1 MGAPYDIITF
11 DCYGTLV
18 DWEGG
23 ISSAFVEA
31 AAEEGVRLGRPE
43 ILAAHAEIEPRV
55 QAEGFRTYRDV
66 LTETARRMALGF
78 GWAIDH
84 PKARFLAESLPE
96 WKVFEDTNAALH
108 RLRDAGC
115 RLGILSN
122 VDDDLLCAT
131 MRQFDCGFELIVTAQ
146 QVRSYKPA
154 QAHFGMAREAIGE
167 ERWLHAA
174 QSWFH
179 DVVPATALG
188 ISTAWVNRNG
198 DAPRDD
204 AKPDYEVADMAG
216 LADRLC

>member
-1 MGAPYDIITF
+1 MEAPYDIITF

-23 ISSAFVEA
+23 ISAAFKEA
-31 AAEEGVRLGRPE
+31 AAEDGVRPGREE

-66 LTETARRMALGF
+66 LTETGRRMALGF

-84 PKARFLAESLPE
+84 PQARFLVESLPE
-96 WKVFEDTNAALH
+96 WKVFGDTNAALR

-154 QAHFGMAREAIGE
+154 AAHFSTARDAIGE
-167 ERWLHAA
+167 DRWLHAA

-188 ISTAWVNRNG
+188 IPTAWINRNR
-198 DAPRDD
+198 DAPRED
-204 AKPDYEVADMAG
+204 AEPEYEFADLNG
-216 LADRLC
+216 LADRVC